1 MKTVNFGS
9 LNLDHV
15 YRLNSFVAPGETK
28 ACADYRVMAGGKG
41 LNQSI
46 AMAAAGM
53 EVFHAGCIG
62 PEGGLLTDTLRSRGI
77 RTEYLQTLQASTG
90 HAIIQV
96 DDSGENCILLY
107 GGTNGMF
114 TEAYV
119 DKVLSNFSED
129 TIVVLQNET
138 NLIPYIMSAAH
149 RRGMRIA
156 FNAAPIGPEVRSFPL
171 ELVTWLFVNEI
182 EGGFLS
188 GETQPDAIA
197 EALHRMYPG
206 ACVVLTLGADGCLC
220 RMGNETL
227 RQNAFMVRAV
237 DTTAAG
243 DTFIGYFLCG
253 VSEEMDLSRTLK
265 FASAAGA
272 LAVTSA
278 GAADSIPARSQ
289 VEQFLQ
295 RNV

>member
-15 YRLNSFVAPGETK
+15 YRLNSFVVPGETK
-28 ACADYRVMAGGKG
+28 ACADYRVMPGGKG

-46 AMAAAGM
+46 ALAGAGM

-62 PEGGLLTDTLRSRGI
+62 PEGGLLTDTLRSRGV
-77 RTEYLQTLQASTG
+77 RTEYLKTLQASTG

-114 TEAYV
+114 TETYV
-119 DKVLSNFSED
+119 EGVLSNFGKD
-129 TIVVLQNET
+129 DIVVLQNET
-138 NLIPYIMSAAH
+138 NLIPYIMHAAH
-149 RRGMRIA
+149 TRGMRIA

-182 EGGFLS
+182 EGGYLS
-188 GETQPDAIA
+188 GETQPEEIA

-206 ACVVLTLGADGCLC
+206 ACIVLTLGADGCLC
-220 RMGNETL
+220 RMGSETL
-227 RQNAFMVRAV
+227 RQSAFKVQAV

-253 VSEEMDLSRTLK
+253 ISEGMDVSHALK
-265 FASAAGA
+265 FAGAAGA
-272 LAVTSA
+272 LAVTAA
-278 GAADSIPARSQ
+278 GAANSIPARTQ
-289 VEQFLQ
+289 VEQFLH
-295 RNV
+295 RNA

>member
-28 ACADYRVMAGGKG
+28 ACADYRIMAGGKG

-46 AMAAAGM
+46 AMAGAGM
-53 EVFHAGCIG
+53 KVFHAGCIG
-62 PEGGLLTDTLRSRGI
+62 PEGGLLTDTLKCRGVQ
-77 RTEYLQTLQASTG
+77 TEHLQTLQASTG

-96 DDSGENCILLY
+96 DDSSENCILLY

-114 TEAYV
+114 NDAYV
-119 DKVLSNFSED
+119 DKVLSNFGED
-129 TIVVLQNET
+129 TIAVLQNET
-138 NLIPYIMSAAH
+138 NLIPYIMRAAH
-149 RRGMRIA
+149 KRGMRIA
-156 FNAAPIGPEVRSFPL
+156 FNAAPIGPEVRSYPL

-182 EGGFLS
+182 EGGYLS
-188 GETQPDAIA
+188 GETQPNAIA

-227 RQNAFMVRAV
+227 RQNAFRVQAV

-243 DTFIGYFLCG
+243 DAFIGYFLCG
-253 VSEEMDLSRTLK
+253 VAEGMDPARALK

-272 LAVTSA
+272 LAVTTA
-278 GAADSIPARSQ
+278 GAANSIPARSQ
-289 VEQFLQ
+289 VEQFLR
-295 RNV
+295 RNT